1 MIRKIWKVL
10 NRASNSNLYLF
21 LQFCVRIIIVP
32 LTYLLWFFE
41 PFIKIRLYKGETKRI
56 GHLAST
62 FEVLIRTKEIDLLD
76 KKTLNIFIVDKYPI
90 NKTLYNMWKEHIY
103 FIENNM
109 LTLIYHFCVPWLRNR
124 KHFCIKNVDHGGLP
138 PSKPTLSFTKEQNIQ
153 GHNLA
158 KNMGIDKDDWFVC
171 LHNRSSMYLKTIRP
185 TDDFSYHNLRDCSF
199 EMLYESAKLIMDK
212 GGKCIRMSS
221 GEQNKLSIN
230 APSNIIDYAG
240 KCQSD
245 FMDIYLP
252 TKCKFMIGAQSGLI
266 EVSKIF
272 NIPTGITNMW
282 PLIEVGMNMNSL
294 YIPKLLWSIEDKKFL
309 SYKEIVDYNLGKY
322 DTSADYISHG
332 LELVENDADDIKL
345 LTLDMFDLENNKKL
359 SIKDE
364 NIRNDFMN
372 KYFIVPKFVNKHSSD
387 EGLKFSGKISWRF
400 LNKHS
405 YLMNN

>member
-10 NRASNSNLYLF
+10 NRASNSNLYLL

-41 PFIKIRLYKGETKRI
+41 PFIKIRLSMGETGRI

-62 FEVLIRTKEIDLLD
+62 LEVLIRNKAVNLLD
-76 KKTLNIFIVDKYPI
+76 KKTLNIFIVNKYPI
-90 NKTLYNMWKEHIY
+90 NKTLYNMWKEHVY
-103 FIENNM
+103 FLENNM
-109 LTLIYHFCVPWLRNR
+109 LTLIYHFCLPWLRNR
-124 KHFCIKNVDHGGLP
+124 QHFVFNSVEHGGLP

-153 GHNLA
+153 GQNLA

-171 LHNRSSMYLKTIRP
+171 IHNRSAMYLKTIRP
-185 TDDFSYHNLRDCSF
+185 TDDFNYHNLRDCSF

-212 GGKCIRMSS
+212 GGKCIRMNS

-240 KCQSD
+240 KWQSD

-252 TKCKFMIGAQSGLI
+252 TKCKFFIGGPSGLI
-266 EVSKIF
+266 EVPKIF
-272 NIPTGITNMW
+272 NVPVGATNLFPVRNVAMS
-282 PLIEVGMNMNSL
+282 MNSL
-294 YIPKLLWSIEDKKFL
+294 FIPKLMWSIEDKRFL
-309 SYKEIVDYNLGKY
+309 SYKEIIDSNLDKFSFATDYL
-322 DTSADYISHG
+322 SHG
-332 LELVENDADDIKL
+332 IEIVENDSDDIKL
-345 LTLDMFDLENNKKL
+345 LTIDMFDLVNNKKL
-359 SIKDE
+359 STKDE

-372 KYFIVPKFVNKHSSD
+372 KYFTVSKFANKHNTY